1 MIFELTLL
9 SSFTVIHLTVGLCL
23 ITVISLAVKLI
34 KISAELQSWLWA
46 TAFVVATLLPF
57 MIFVPKSVN
66 PIAVEAINTA
76 AAPRSVPI
84 GGHVLSNTHAVQSL
98 RRGENEWN
106 VSALVIYEMVNWLYG
121 FLIVWG
127 LGSAWRTL
135 SVSRS
140 LYRTK
145 RLVESAAPI
154 DDAKYGLSGMHSF
167 PVLATPLASTP
178 MAVGLFSP
186 VILIPKFLLERFD
199 RDSLAPIVLHE
210 LAHIERRD
218 LWLGLFQETLAIV
231 FWWSPVTRFINHQIH
246 ITRELAC
253 DIRAAKRLSSGKR
266 YAQSLLDCAQL
277 MLTQHHNVL
286 AMGLFSK
293 KKELTKRVNEVL
305 KSNENKVPK
314 TLNIALVCACL
325 AVSSIAIANS
335 YAPKINVGT
344 VKTSTN
350 HYSELSEQESA
361 NLLLAIQSNDV
372 DSLMVLVASGLDI
385 NKALKDDATALIY
398 ASKTGQLQMV
408 QSLIDSGADVNQSAL
423 GDGNPLIAA
432 TGSGNLD
439 LANFLIGQGADVNA
453 EVLGDGTPLIVAV
466 QNNNLEMV
474 NILIAAGAD
483 IHKSASHDGTALIKA
498 ASVGNLAIT
507 SLLVDLGADV
517 NEFLIGEETPLINA
531 AQNNN
536 VEVAEYL
543 IGEGAD
549 VNLEVATGN
558 IAPYDI
564 RRSPLSEAK
573 KYSHKSMVA
582 LLLAHGAVDR
592 PGE

>member
-9 SSFTVIHLTVGLCL
+9 TSFTIVHLTLGVCL
-23 ITVISLAVKLI
+23 IVLINLAEKFVE
-34 KISAELQSWLWA
+34 ISAELQSWLWA
-46 TAFVVATLLPF
+46 TAFVLATLLPF
-57 MIFVPKSVN
+57 MAFVQKPVN
-66 PIAVEAINTA
+66 PIVSEPFDSDI
-76 AAPRSVPI
+76 
-84 GGHVLSNTHAVQSL
+84 VLSSAPIDGNLLTNRHSVQYPKSA
-98 RRGENEWN
+98 ENEWN
-106 VSALVIYEMVNWLYG
+106 VSALLIYEMINWLYG

-127 LGSAWRTL
+127 LGSVWRTL

-140 LYRTK
+140 LHRTRCLIK
-145 RLVESAAPI
+145 SAAPI
-154 DDAKYGLSGMHSF
+154 DGKYGLSIMHSF

-186 VILIPKFLLERFD
+186 VILIPKFLVERFD
-199 RDSLAPIVLHE
+199 CDSLEPIVFHE

-218 LWLGLFQETLAIV
+218 LWLGMFQEALAIV
-231 FWWSPVTRFINHQIH
+231 FWWSPVTRYINHKIH

-277 MLTQHHNVL
+277 MLIQRSNVL

-293 KKELTKRVNEVL
+293 KKELTRRVDEVL
-305 KSNENKVPK
+305 KSNESKVPK
-314 TLNIALVCACL
+314 TISIALVCASL
-325 AVSSIAIANS
+325 AVSTIAIASS
-335 YAPKINVGT
+335 YAPNINVDT
-344 VKTSTN
+344 VKTSAN

-361 NLLLAIQSNDV
+361 SLLFAIQSDDANG
-372 DSLMVLVASGLDI
+372 LMMLLNNGLDI
-385 NKALKDDATALIY
+385 NQALKDEGTALIY
-398 ASKTGQLQMV
+398 ASKTGQFQMV
-408 QSLIDSGADVNQSAL
+408 KSLVDNGADVNQSAL

-432 TGSGNLD
+432 AGGGNLE
-439 LANFLIGQGADVNA
+439 LAHFLISQGADVNA
-453 EVLGDGTPLIVAV
+453 EVLGDGTPLMAAV

-483 IHKSASHDGTALIKA
+483 IHKTASHDGTALIKA
-498 ASVGNLAIT
+498 ASVGSLVIT

-517 NEFLIGEETPLINA
+517 NEFLMGEETPLINA

-543 IGEGAD
+543 IAEGAD

-558 IAPYDI
+558 VAPYDI
-564 RRSPLSEAK
+564 RRSPLSEAL
-573 KYSHKSMVA
+573 KYKHKAMVA
-582 LLLAHGAVDR
+582 LLRTHGAIEA
-592 PGE
+592 PAE

>member
-9 SSFTVIHLTVGLCL
+9 SSFTVVHLTVGLCL
-23 ITVISLAVKLI
+23 IAVISLAVKLI

-46 TAFVVATLLPF
+46 TAFVVATLVPF
-57 MIFVPKSVN
+57 MTFVQKPVDQM
-66 PIAVEAINTA
+66 AVGTLETATAIHSA
-76 AAPRSVPI
+76 PI
-84 GGHVLSNTHAVQSL
+84 GGNLQSNTRAVQSQ
-98 RRGENEWN
+98 RSGENEWN
-106 VSALVIYEMVNWLYG
+106 VSALVIYEMINWLYG

-140 LYRTK
+140 LHRTK
-145 RLVESAAPI
+145 RLIESAAPI
-154 DDAKYGLSGMHSF
+154 DAKYGLSGMHSF
-167 PVLATPLASTP
+167 PILATPLASTP

-186 VILIPKFLLERFD
+186 VILLPKFLLERFD

-218 LWLGLFQETLAIV
+218 LWLGMFQETLAIV

-277 MLTQHHNVL
+277 MLAQHRNVL

-293 KKELTKRVNEVL
+293 KKELSKRVDEVL

-314 TLNIALVCACL
+314 TLSITLVCASL
-325 AVSSIAIANS
+325 AVSTIAIAGS
-335 YAPKINVGT
+335 YAPKINVNT

-361 NLLLAIQSNDV
+361 NLLLAIESNDA
-372 DSLMVLVASGLDI
+372 DSLMVLVSGGLDI
-385 NKALKDDATALIY
+385 NKALKDEATALIY
-398 ASKTGQLQMV
+398 ASKTGRLQMV

-432 TGSGNLD
+432 TGSGSLE
-439 LANFLIGQGADVNA
+439 LARLLITQGADVNA

-466 QNNNLEMV
+466 QNSNLEMV
-474 NILIAAGAD
+474 NLLIAAGAD
-483 IHKSASHDGTALIKA
+483 IHKSASDDGTALIKA
-498 ASVGNLAIT
+498 ASVGSLAIT

-558 IAPYDI
+558 IAPFDV

-592 PGE
+592 PAE